1 MMECKCENLKINL
14 RIEVLAFI
22 NCLCDVI
29 ILSQTTVV
37 FYQEN
42 KTKQNTTRTLKMPV
56 NLAFKRYFSSR
67 S

>member
-1 MMECKCENLKINL
+1 MMEYKCENLKINL
-14 RIEVLAFI
+14 RIEVLTFI
-22 NCLCDVI
+22 NCLCDVV

-37 FYQEN
+37 SIR
-42 KTKQNTTRTLKMPV
+42 KTKQNTTRTLKMPM